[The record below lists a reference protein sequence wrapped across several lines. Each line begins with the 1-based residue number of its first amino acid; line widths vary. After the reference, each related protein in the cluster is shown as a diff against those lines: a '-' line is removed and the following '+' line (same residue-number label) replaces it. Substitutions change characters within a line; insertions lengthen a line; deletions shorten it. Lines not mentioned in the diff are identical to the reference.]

1 MGQIASLIIQK
12 LKRIVQGKYWRLI
25 EAKRKAITA
34 LLPYALREE
43 RDGQPEMFDTF
54 IQAVRASKDRDFTW
68 HWIRQYA
75 SSIPHETSPR
85 AIVLVLP
92 YFRWGRLTAREDLI
106 RRWAAAA
113 SEVPCTEEVTQSVVD
128 TLLQIASQEE
138 LIPHIPADAWSWL
151 NKRPSLLPICRGR
164 DVGTRAHVIRAVR
177 ALKDIETLK
186 SYFLLVWSE
195 WSDFPSDEPEHTIS
209 IDPPPLWNPSR
220 MTPMVQPGQLMQLP
234 SSSERGSG
242 HSIHSNRVTR

>member
-1 MGQIASLIIQK
+1 MVEGND
-12 LKRIVQGKYWRLI
+12 WRPI

-34 LLPYALREE
+34 LLPYALQKE

-54 IQAVRASKDRDFTW
+54 IHTVRASKDRDFTW
-68 HWIRQYA
+68 YCIGQCA
-75 SSIPHETSPR
+75 SRIPHETSAR

-92 YFRWGRLTAREDLI
+92 YIRWRRLTAREDLI
-106 RRWAAAA
+106 QRWAAAA
-113 SEVPCTEEVTQSVVD
+113 SEVPCTEEVAQSVVD

-151 NKRPSLLPICRGR
+151 AKRPSLPPICRGR
-164 DVGTRAHVIRAVR
+164 DVGTRGHVVRAVQ

-195 WSDFPSDEPEHTIS
+195 WSHFFAKYYGNKYPMTTIVNVTA
-209 IDPPPLWNPSR
+209 PLEPSR
-220 MTPMVQPGQLMQLP
+220 LIPMVPLGLVGPPGLPIIFP
-234 SSSERGSG
+234 SSSELESDRSPRF
-242 HSIHSNRVTR
+242 SRDTR